1 MKKRGF
7 TLVELIISIAII
19 AILLV
24 ALMTSFAG
32 SFNQVFTDGSRTKAV
47 FEAQN
52 KIDNT
57 MSDLDSASGDTQV
70 SVQAYDM
77 QIKIYS
83 MDGGKSITSGVISG
97 NIIKVNMNDKSKVT
111 LSTFVPI
118 E

>member
-24 ALMTSFAG
+24 TLMTSFAG
-32 SFNQVFTDGSRTKAV
+32 SFNQVFTNGSRTKAV

-52 KIDNT
+52 KIDNII
-57 MSDLDSASGDTQV
+57 SDVNSASGDTQV
-70 SVQAYDM
+70 SLQAYDM
-77 QIKIYS
+77 HIKLYS
-83 MDGGKSITSGVISG
+83 MDGSKSITSGGING
-97 NIIKVNMNDKSKVT
+97 NIIIVDMNDKNKVT